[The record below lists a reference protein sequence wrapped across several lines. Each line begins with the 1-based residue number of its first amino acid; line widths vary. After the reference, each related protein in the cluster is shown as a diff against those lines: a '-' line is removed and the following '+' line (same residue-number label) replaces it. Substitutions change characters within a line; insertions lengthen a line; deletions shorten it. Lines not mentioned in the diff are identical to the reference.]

1 MILMWDETIS
11 DSDETTIFYAISW
24 FLTESSRSSF
34 NYLSFFTKLKV
45 MNVLIDR
52 VRINQI
58 TNSKKFFFW
67 FVSYINYRQKVLS
80 EQLVISK

>member
-34 NYLSFFTKLKV
+34 NYLSFLTKGKV

-58 TNSKKFFFW
+58 TNSKKFFR

>member
-34 NYLSFFTKLKV
+34 NYLSFFTKGYECFNRSSQNKS
-45 MNVLIDR
+45 NH
-52 VRINQI
+52 
-58 TNSKKFFFW
+58 
-67 FVSYINYRQKVLS
+67 
-80 EQLVISK
+80 